1 MICLFFASAFS
12 ASTCSSDGKTYTII
26 DDFVTVQSN
35 FVNKC
40 PDAETL
46 IIKDAMTITFQS
58 GDAFQNSKLKV
69 IKMTS
74 DMSITLQSEIFTN
87 LASLQTVT
95 LTSDTISVQGEVF
108 KGSGVQTVT
117 LTGDTSATIQRSA
130 FENCKS
136 LETVKMS
143 AKSVSIQGDS
153 FKGSGVQSVTLTGST
168 SATIQ
173 GSSFA
178 NCKSLETV
186 EMSAKSVTIQGT
198 SFHYCSSLNS
208 VKLTGSTSVTIQN
221 NPFCGCTNLKGNIEA
236 ITDKFTFQESSAFQ
250 CDGSEGGGGDD
261 TPSVPSPTPAPIKY
275 TISATVNGEFRPLE
289 ISIVDKDG
297 YGTGC
302 MSAQLLEKYDITITS
317 DIPEKD
323 IPDGYKI
330 ALNYDK
336 TKYEVDKSKLSQK
349 MSDAI
354 EEKQISG
361 SGDGGKKGGGI
372 SMAMI
377 IGIVVAVVVVVVII
391 IVVVVVV
398 KKKKNKKQTSDAEVN
413 EEQLP

>member
-95 LTSDTISVQGEVF
+95 LTSDSVSVQGEVF

-117 LTGDTSATIQRSA
+117 IKGDTSATIQKSA
-130 FENCKS
+130 
-136 LETVKMS
+136 
-143 AKSVSIQGDS
+143 
-153 FKGSGVQSVTLTGST
+153 
-168 SATIQ
+168 
-173 GSSFA
+173 FA

-323 IPDGYKI
+323 IPEGYKI

-336 TKYEVDKSKLSQK
+336 TKYEVDKSKLPQK

>member
-12 ASTCSSDGKTYTII
+12 TSTCSGKTYTII
-26 DDFVTVQSN
+26 DTFVTVHSN
-35 FVNKC
+35 FENEC
-40 PDAETL
+40 PGAETL
-46 IIKDAMTITFQS
+46 IIKDAMSITFQS
-58 GDAFQNSKLKV
+58 GDAFRNSKLKV

-74 DMSITLQSEIFTN
+74 DMSITLQSDIFSN

-95 LTSDTISVQGEVF
+95 LASGGVTIQSEVF

-117 LTGDTSATIQRSA
+117 LKGDTSVTIQESA
-130 FENCKS
+130 FANCKS
-136 LETVKMS
+136 LETVEMS
-143 AKSVSIQGDS
+143 ANSVSIQGDS
-153 FKGSGVQSVTLTGST
+153 FKGSSVQSVTLTGDT

-173 GSSFA
+173 GASFA

-186 EMSAKSVTIQGT
+186 EMSARSVTIQGT

-250 CDGSEGGGGDD
+250 CDGSSGDEDD
-261 TPSVPSPTPAPIKY
+261 TSVPSVPSPTPAPIKY

-289 ISIVDKDG
+289 ISIVNKDG

-302 MSAQLLEKYDITITS
+302 TSAQLLEKYDITITS
-317 DIPEKD
+317 DIPDED
-323 IPDGYKI
+323 IPEGYKI

-336 TKYEVDKSKLSQK
+336 TKYEVDKTKLPQK

-372 SMAMI
+372 SMTII

-398 KKKKNKKQTSDAEVN
+398 KKKNKKQTSDAEAN